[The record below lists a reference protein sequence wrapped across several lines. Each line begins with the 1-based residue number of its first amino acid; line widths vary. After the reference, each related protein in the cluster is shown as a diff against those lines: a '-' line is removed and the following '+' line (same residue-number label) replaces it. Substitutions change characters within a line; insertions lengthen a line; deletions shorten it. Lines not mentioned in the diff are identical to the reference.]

1 MHTKHFHSQ
10 NTSIK
15 IYKYQITLLWKLF
28 ISVTVAFRPT
38 AIFFWSTLF
47 INETKLISFRAQI
60 YFETIANCL
69 LSGITRLTSER
80 ADFQAASQTV
90 NGKQSSQKFW
100 HRNTFAS
107 TFDERE
113 FQCISHY
120 FTTNKKIGFKL
131 KL

>member
-1 MHTKHFHSQ
+1 MHTKHFYSQ

-28 ISVTVAFRPT
+28 ISVTVAYRPT
-38 AIFFWSTLF
+38 AVCSINLF
-47 INETKLISFRAQI
+47 SNETKLTSFRAQI

-120 FTTNKKIGFKL
+120 FTTNKSFGFEL